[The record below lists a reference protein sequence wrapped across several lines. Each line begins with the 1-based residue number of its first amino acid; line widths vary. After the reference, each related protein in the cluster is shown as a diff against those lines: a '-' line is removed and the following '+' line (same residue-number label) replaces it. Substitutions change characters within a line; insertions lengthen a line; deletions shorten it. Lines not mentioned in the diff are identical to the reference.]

1 MTPHTEKEYFWKD
14 FEQVY
19 QDEWVGK
26 RLLAGEEV
34 SLETL
39 KSGYMLSPEN
49 IDNAS
54 NMTQEERFDF
64 FLDFLLG
71 VLKNK
76 ELKVGRMKTYEKN
89 EIIPPEDIKEGMPI
103 IIDYTGTPEEIVAR
117 LKKEWNECIDEVNK
131 NRDTFEILT
140 VFALPEKKW
149 FKYIN
154 Y

>member
-26 RLLAGEEV
+26 RLLTGEEV
-34 SLETL
+34 PLESI
-39 KSGYMLSPEN
+39 KMGFYLSPKH
-49 IDNAS
+49 IDDVN
-54 NMTQEERFDF
+54 NMTEEERFDF

-131 NRDTFEILT
+131 NKTSYEIDI
-140 VFALPEKKW
+140 VFTLSENPW
-149 FKYIN
+149 LKYIN
-154 Y
+154 